1 MLFILM
7 FLFFMN
13 IYTYN
18 DLNYVNIYIYT
29 NDLYDIFHE
38 LVIVLIFIFVGIF
51 YFIIMLGKEVFYVGI
66 RRRFYMEE
74 NVVIQLVQ

>member
-38 LVIVLIFIFVGIF
+38 LVIVLICIFVGIF
-51 YFIIMLGKEVFYVGI
+51 YFIIM
-66 RRRFYMEE
+66 
-74 NVVIQLVQ
+74 

>member
-18 DLNYVNIYIYT
+18 DLNYEHIYIYT

-38 LVIVLIFIFVGIF
+38 LMIILIYIFVGIF
-51 YFIIMLGKEVFYVGI
+51 YFIIMLDRRVFYAGI
-66 RRRFYMEE
+66 RRRFYMVRNAVE
-74 NVVIQLVQ
+74 QLVQ

>member
-38 LVIVLIFIFVGIF
+38 LVIVLICIFVGIF